1 MMSLLTVLYRAKIVN
16 FKVMKQTYT
25 NALLYTQLN
34 TTCWMYSLWDLSAP
48 AKKVFN
54 IVIQKE
60 SSLIIAKILDDVT
73 IPETTSSRHLFFEA
87 GKKFTKTEA
96 LKICSRLKGEVSNTI
111 FHAKPDAFWNCNCV
125 TYPVIETMP
134 NNVLISQ
141 HPVEAL
147 HCVYDNGK
155 WNAFCLG
162 RKHAVFVPRMDS
174 RQKEIWIFD
183 QNYLFE
189 TVYQWK
195 NGKTTYVKR
204 DRLGKWYSGLG
215 YFWQVL
221 ETQFFY
227 QKYPKYQL
235 TFAAIWKMSLLN

>member
-1 MMSLLTVLYRAKIVN
+1 MLRPQYFGSCWGSQNVN
-16 FKVMKQTYT
+16 NLV
-25 NALLYTQLN
+25 NGSVD
-34 TTCWMYSLWDLSAP
+34 SLWDLSAP

-54 IVIQKE
+54 FVIQKE

-204 DRLGKWYSGLG
+204 DRLGK
-215 YFWQVL
+215 
-221 ETQFFY
+221 
-227 QKYPKYQL
+227 
-235 TFAAIWKMSLLN
+235 